1 MQNANPRILE
11 KHNLKKAAL
20 TLALVQMHGLH
31 HLTRNFIHETLH
43 HHH

>member
-1 MQNANPRILE
+1 MQNSNPRILE
-11 KHNLKKAAL
+11 KHNLREDVL

-31 HLTRNFIHETLH
+31 HLTSNFINGTLH